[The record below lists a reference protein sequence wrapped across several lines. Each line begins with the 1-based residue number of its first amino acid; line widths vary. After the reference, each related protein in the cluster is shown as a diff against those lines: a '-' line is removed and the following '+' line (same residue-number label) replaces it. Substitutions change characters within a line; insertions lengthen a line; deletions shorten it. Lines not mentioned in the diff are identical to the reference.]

1 MSVPPLSQAL
11 EASAVPPLLEPDHRD
26 GLALFRAAVAA
37 APEQAFIH
45 YFDATLTYRDID
57 IASDGLAAALQD
69 AGLGKGDRLAGYM
82 QNIPQFLIALIAT
95 WKCGGVFV
103 SINPM
108 NRSREL
114 GLILDD
120 ATPRVLITE
129 APLVE
134 AAYDRLEKS
143 VHRPELLLTTNG
155 WLYQSTPDVRLFSGP
170 PPATPEGTTDLA
182 AFMAPFEGR
191 SPASVPILP
200 DDVAML
206 VYTSGTSGKPKG
218 AINLHRGVAWGGQL
232 SRASQDLPDF
242 VTTLAIAPLFH
253 IAGLV
258 MTAASTIHAKGSLI
272 LGYRFDP
279 AIVIEAIARHR
290 PQTTSGSVTVYI
302 ALMNAPGA
310 TGEIL
315 SSIVKPF
322 SGGAPVPVAVVEQ
335 YLAYTGAMLRT
346 GYGLTETTGG
356 AFMEPVDGSRKIDP
370 ETNTL
375 SVGKPVATFSVTIL
389 DDDGSPLPAGQAG
402 EIVLAGPAV
411 SPGYWNNPEATSEAM
426 RPDGFRTGD
435 VGFLDEDG
443 WLFIIDRKKDMIIAG
458 GYKIWPREVEDVI
471 YTHPAVREAAV
482 IGVQDDYRGETVK
495 AIVSL
500 KAGAQLT
507 PDELIT
513 FCKERMAAYKYPR
526 AVEIVDEL
534 PKSPA
539 GKILKR
545 ELKP

>member
-1 MSVPPLSQAL
+1 MTAAAVKT
-11 EASAVPPLLEPDHRD
+11 EVASLPDHAN
-26 GLALFRAAVAA
+26 GLALFRSAVEA
-37 APEQAFIH
+37 APGRAFIH
-45 YFDATLTYRDID
+45 YFDATLTYAEVDA
-57 IASDGLAAALQD
+57 ASTRLAAALQ
-69 AGLGKGDRLAGYM
+69 ASGVVKGDRIAGYM
-82 QNIPQFLIALIAT
+82 QNIPQFMIALIAT

-103 SINPM
+103 SVNPM

-114 GLILDD
+114 GLILND
-120 ATPRVLITE
+120 ATPRVLIME
-129 APLVE
+129 SALVE
-134 AAYDRLEKS
+134 AAYDRLDTD
-143 VHRPELLLTTNG
+143 VHRPDLLLTTSG
-155 WLYQSTPDVRLFSGP
+155 WLYQSEPDARLFPGAP
-170 PPATPEGTTDLA
+170 PQTPAGTIDLA
-182 AFMAPFEGR
+182 AFMGQNHPPLN
-191 SPASVPILP
+191 SPPIQP
-200 DDVAML
+200 DDAAML

-232 SRASQDLPDF
+232 SRNSQDLPDF

-258 MTAASTIHAKGSLI
+258 MTAASTIHAKGAL
-272 LGYRFDP
+272 LLCYRFDP

-315 SSIVKPF
+315 SSITHPF
-322 SGGAPVPVAVVEQ
+322 SGGAPVPIAVVEQ

-356 AFMEPVDGSRKIDP
+356 AFMEPTDGSRKIDP
-370 ETNTL
+370 TTNTL
-375 SVGKPVATFSVTIL
+375 SVGKPVASFTVSIL
-389 DDDGSPLPAGQAG
+389 DDDGSPLPAGEAG
-402 EIVLAGPAV
+402 EIVLSGPAV
-411 SPGYWNNPEATSEAM
+411 SPGYWNNPEATAEAM
-426 RPDGFRTGD
+426 RPDGFHTGD
-435 VGFLDEDG
+435 VGFLDDDG

-471 YTHPAVREAAV
+471 YSHPAIREAAV

-500 KAGAQLT
+500 KPGAALK
-507 PDELIT
+507 PEDLIA

-526 AVEIVDEL
+526 AVEIVADL

-545 ELKP
+545 ELRS

>member
-1 MSVPPLSQAL
+1 MTAAAPTETLAPDPQ
-11 EASAVPPLLEPDHRD
+11 PDHRD
-26 GLALFRAAVAA
+26 GLALFRAAVGT
-37 APEQAFIH
+37 APARPFIH
-45 YFDATLTYRDID
+45 YFDATLTYDD
-57 IASDGLAAALQD
+57 VDVASSRLAAALQS
-69 AGLGKGDRLAGYM
+69 AGVVQGDRVAGYM
-82 QNIPQFLIALIAT
+82 QNMPQFLIALIAT

-120 ATPRVLITE
+120 ATPRVLILET
-129 APLVE
+129 PLVE
-134 AAYDRLEKS
+134 AAYDRLEPG
-143 VHRPELLLTTNG
+143 VHRPEILLTTSG
-155 WLYQSTPDVRLFSGP
+155 WAYQASPDARLFAGP
-170 PPATPEGTTDLA
+170 APETPPGAVDLLQFIDDHGASVLAPVDLA
-182 AFMAPFEGR
+182 
-191 SPASVPILP
+191 P

-253 IAGLV
+253 IAGLI
-258 MTAASTIHAKGSLI
+258 MTAASTIHARGALI
-272 LGYRFDP
+272 LCYRFDP

-310 TGEIL
+310 SGDIL
-315 SSIVKPF
+315 SSITKPF
-322 SGGAPVPVAVVEQ
+322 SGGAPVPVSVVEQ
-335 YLAYTGAMLRT
+335 YLAYSGAMLRT

-356 AFMEPVDGSRKIDP
+356 AFMEPVDGSRRIDP
-370 ETNTL
+370 VTNTL
-375 SVGKPVATFSVTIL
+375 SVGKPVSTFTVKIL
-389 DDDGSPLPAGQAG
+389 DDDGRPAPAGQSG
-402 EIVLAGPAV
+402 EIVLSGPAV
-411 SPGYWNNPEATSEAM
+411 SPGYWNNPEATAEAM
-426 RPDGFRTGD
+426 RPEGFRTGD
-435 VGFLDEDG
+435 IGFLDEDG

-458 GYKIWPREVEDVI
+458 GYKIWPREVEDVL
-471 YTHPAVREAAV
+471 YTHPAIREAAV
-482 IGVQDDYRGETVK
+482 IGVPDAYRGESVK

-500 KAGAQLT
+500 KPGTAVTGE
-507 PDELIT
+507 DLIA
-513 FCKERMAAYKYPR
+513 FCRARMAAYKYPR
-526 AVEIVDEL
+526 SVEIVPEL

-545 ELKP
+545 ELRS

>member
-1 MSVPPLSQAL
+1 MNAL
-11 EASAVPPLLEPDHRD
+11 PVTDALPSAPDHAD
-26 GLALFRAAVAA
+26 GLALFRDAVTAA
-37 APEQAFIH
+37 ATRPFIH

-57 IASDGLAAALQD
+57 IASDEFASALAAA
-69 AGLGKGDRLAGYM
+69 GFGKGDRLACYM

-120 ATPRVLITE
+120 ASPKVLIAE
-129 APLVE
+129 SSLIE
-134 AAYDRLEKS
+134 SAYDRLEPG
-143 VHRPELLLTTNG
+143 VHRPSQVITTSG
-155 WLYQSTPDVRLFSGP
+155 WVYQTEPDPRIFPGP
-170 PPATPEGTTDLA
+170 PPTTPAGTVDLA
-182 AFMAPFEGR
+182 EFVLGHEGR
-191 SPASVPILP
+191 APAPATIDP

-232 SRASQDLPDF
+232 SRASQDLPEF

-258 MTAASTIHAKGSLI
+258 MTAASTIHAKGALI
-272 LGYRFDP
+272 LCYRFDP
-279 AIVIEAIARHR
+279 TIVIEAIARHR

-315 SSIVKPF
+315 SSITKPF

-335 YLAYTGAMLRT
+335 YLTYSGAMLRT

-375 SVGKPVATFSVTIL
+375 SVGKPVSTFSVKIL
-389 DDDGSPLPAGQAG
+389 DDDGSALPAGEAG
-402 EIVLAGPAV
+402 EIVLTGPAV
-411 SPGYWNNPEATSEAM
+411 SPGYWNNPEATAEAM
-426 RPDGFRTGD
+426 RPEGFHTGD

-482 IGVQDDYRGETVK
+482 IGVSDAYRGETVK

-500 KAGAQLT
+500 KPGAVAIEPQ
-507 PDELIT
+507 DLIA

-526 AVEIVDEL
+526 QVEIVSEL
-534 PKSPA
+534 PKSAA

-545 ELKP
+545 ELKS

>member
-1 MSVPPLSQAL
+1 MTAD
-11 EASAVPPLLEPDHRD
+11 LLTFPAETTTPDHTD
-26 GLALFRAAVAA
+26 GLALFTAAVQA
-37 APEQAFIH
+37 APDRPCVH
-45 YFDATLTYRDID
+45 YFDATLSYADID
-57 IASDGLAAALQD
+57 LASDRLAAAFQG
-69 AGLGKGDRLAGYM
+69 AGVIKGDRIAGYM
-82 QNIPQFLIALIAT
+82 QNIPQFLIVLIAT
-95 WKCGGVFV
+95 WKCGGGFV
-103 SINPM
+103 SVNPM

-120 ATPRVLITE
+120 ATPRVLVME
-129 APLVE
+129 SALVE
-134 AAYDRLEKS
+134 AAYDRLEPE
-143 VHRPELLLTTNG
+143 VHRPSLAVTTSG
-155 WLYQSTPDVRLFSGP
+155 WDYQSAPDTRLFPGSP
-170 PPATPEGTTDLA
+170 PPTPAGTVDLFDFMGA
-182 AFMAPFEGR
+182 ADTKPTPVSIA
-191 SPASVPILP
+191 P

-206 VYTSGTSGKPKG
+206 VYTSGTSGRPKG

-232 SRASQDLPDF
+232 SRASQDLPDH

-253 IAGLV
+253 IAGLI
-258 MTAASTIHAKGSLI
+258 MTAASTIHAKGALI
-272 LGYRFDP
+272 LSYRFDP

-315 SSIVKPF
+315 SSITKPF
-322 SGGAPVPVAVVEQ
+322 SGGAPVPVSVVEQ
-335 YLAYTGAMLRT
+335 YLAYSGSMLRT

-356 AFMEPVDGSRKIDP
+356 AFMEPTDGSRKIDP
-370 ETNTL
+370 ATNTL
-375 SVGKPVATFSVTIL
+375 SVGKPVATFEVKIL
-389 DDDGSPLPAGQAG
+389 DDDGNPLPAGEAG
-402 EIVLAGPAV
+402 EIVLSGPAV
-411 SPGYWNNPEATSEAM
+411 SPGYWNNPEATAEAM
-426 RPDGFRTGD
+426 RPEGFHTGD

-471 YTHPAVREAAV
+471 YSHPAVREAAV
-482 IGVQDDYRGETVK
+482 IGVADDYRGETVK

-500 KAGAQLT
+500 KPGAALD
-507 PDELIT
+507 PADLIS

-526 AVEIVDEL
+526 QVEIVADL

-545 ELKP
+545 ELKS

>member
-1 MSVPPLSQAL
+1 MSASHLSNSPEVQKTEPLF
-11 EASAVPPLLEPDHRD
+11 EPDHRD
-26 GLALFRAAVAA
+26 GLALFKAAVEAA
-37 APEQAFIH
+37 SERPLIH

-57 IASDGLAAALQD
+57 IASNALASALQ
-69 AGLGKGDRLAGYM
+69 ATGFAKGDRLGGFM

-114 GLILDD
+114 GLILND

-134 AAYDRLEKS
+134 AAYDRLDPT
-143 VHRPELLLTTNG
+143 VHRPELVLTTNG
-155 WLYQSTPDVRLFSGP
+155 WAYQSSPDARLFPGP
-170 PPATPEGTTDLA
+170 PPATPEGATDLNE
-182 AFMAPFEGR
+182 FMLRYGGRAPSAVE
-191 SPASVPILP
+191 IDP

-258 MTAASTIHAKGSLI
+258 MTAASTIHAKGALI

-279 AIVIEAIARHR
+279 AIVVEAIARHR

-322 SGGAPVPVAVVEQ
+322 SGGAPVPVAIVEQ
-335 YLAYTGAMLRT
+335 YLAYSGAMLRT

-370 ETNTL
+370 GTNTL
-375 SVGKPVATFSVTIL
+375 SVGKPVSTFSVKIL
-389 DDDGSPLPAGQAG
+389 DDDGAPLPAGQAG
-402 EIVLAGPAV
+402 EIVLMGPAV
-411 SPGYWNNPEATSEAM
+411 SPGYWNNPQATSEAM

-471 YTHPAVREAAV
+471 YTHPAIREAAV

-500 KAGAQLT
+500 KAGAQLE
-507 PDELIT
+507 PDDLVT

-545 ELKP
+545 ELKS